1 MSLLSIHRNRRRRG
15 MIVPLVMV
23 GMLLLLTMSVA
34 LQQAA
39 WRSARGART
48 QWDSQRGLYSAD
60 AALVRALA
68 TWRADS
74 MAATPIG
81 ERVEWIEPDVDG
93 WTTRVSLA
101 RTGTL
106 TAAALAVTQRSRA
119 VFPMPVVRRP
129 DAIGDVTR
137 IQRTVVYAL
146 RLDPPSLPLLG
157 AVTVLG
163 DVALDAATIDGR
175 DQVVAYEPTRDDC
188 GPWRDSV
195 SVAALAS
202 VTRSVRVAPLLF
214 GAVTTVPAVA
224 ASRTRF
230 DSGFAQI
237 IARARPAVLT
247 PSGGIPSTAS
257 WRASVIQQASAV
269 MVDDTSQYVGL
280 LAVDGDLVIRGA
292 LRVDGLL
299 VVRGAIDVSAG
310 LLDVRGALVIRDA
323 SALGS
328 QLGAGVQVTYAPC
341 LAGRALVPVATPNR
355 LPFGVWN
362 SP

>member
-1 MSLLSIHRNRRRRG
+1 MSGPLINRNRRRRG

-48 QWDSQRGLYSAD
+48 QWDSQRALYSAD
-60 AALVRALA
+60 AAIVRALA

-93 WTTRVSLA
+93 WTTRVSLV

-106 TAAALAVTQRSRA
+106 TAAALAATQRSRA
-119 VFPMPVVRRP
+119 VVPTPVVRRA
-129 DAIGDVTR
+129 DAVGDVTR
-137 IQRTVVYAL
+137 IHRTVVRAL
-146 RLDPPSLPLLG
+146 RLDPPSVPLLA

-175 DQVVAYEPTRDDC
+175 DQVVALEPTRDDC
-188 GPWRDSV
+188 GPWRDSA
-195 SVAALAS
+195 SVGALAS
-202 VTRSVRVAPLLF
+202 VSSSVRVAPLLF
-214 GAVTTVPAVA
+214 GAATTVPAVA
-224 ASRTRF
+224 ASRARF
-230 DSGFAQI
+230 DSGFAGI
-237 IARARPAVLT
+237 IARAHPLVPT
-247 PSGGIPSTAS
+247 VSGGVPSTAS
-257 WRASVIQQASAV
+257 WRASVIQQAAAV

-299 VVRGAIDVSAG
+299 VVRGAVDVSAG
-310 LLDVRGALVIRDA
+310 VLDVRGALVIRDV

-328 QLGAGVQVTYAPC
+328 QLGIGVHVTYAPC
-341 LAGRALVPVATPNR
+341 LVGRALVALATPNR